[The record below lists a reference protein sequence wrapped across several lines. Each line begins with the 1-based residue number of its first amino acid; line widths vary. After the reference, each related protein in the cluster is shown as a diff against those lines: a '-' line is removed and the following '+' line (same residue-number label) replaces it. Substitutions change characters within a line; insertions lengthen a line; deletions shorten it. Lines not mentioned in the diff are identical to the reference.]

1 MDFAIGQGA
10 FTATPLQVAS
20 SFAVLVNG
28 GTVMEPRV
36 VRETIDSD
44 GNVTPVQRPEAVT
57 VDIDPATTA
66 SLLAD
71 LGSVVNGGTAEAAFS
86 DFGEGVENV
95 GGKTGTAQVS
105 ATRDNHAWF
114 VGVAPLDD
122 PKYVVAIL
130 IDEGGSGG
138 QVAAP
143 VARHIMQY
151 LVGNEPTPIVEG
163 DPAD

>member
-1 MDFAIGQGA
+1 
-10 FTATPLQVAS
+10 
-20 SFAVLVNG
+20 
-28 GTVMEPRV
+28 
-36 VRETIDSD
+36 
-44 GNVTPVQRPEAVT
+44 
-57 VDIDPATTA
+57 
-66 SLLAD
+66 
-71 LGSVVNGGTAEAAFS
+71 
-86 DFGEGVENV
+86 VENV